1 MGLPGLMTTKARTF
15 LPEARSAAT
24 DCFRASICSH
34 EVRHHNDVSCIL
46 VARIQG
52 CKDTRMQTYVQA
64 PAVSLFQVVAAI
76 GASKQ
81 GDSASVQRVLCSNNS
96 RGEQAGWAA

>member
-34 EVRHHNDVSCIL
+34 EVSHHNHVSRIL
-46 VARIQG
+46 VARIEY
-52 CKDTRMQTYVQA
+52 KDADIRSGPSCQSLPGSSCHRSLQTR
-64 PAVSLFQVVAAI
+64 
-76 GASKQ
+76 
-81 GDSASVQRVLCSNNS
+81 R
-96 RGEQAGWAA
+96 